1 MTQTKAGLK
10 THLQT
15 NLKVGVCGASGYA
28 GSELLR
34 ILAKHSLADVMFI
47 TSESQG
53 GKKVSSFEPSLV
65 EYQDYHY
72 VSMQD
77 PSIYKSGVDVVF
89 LSLPHEVS
97 AQAAGK
103 FLKNG
108 IKVID
113 LSAAFRIKN
122 IDVFEKVYKFK
133 HPEPEL
139 LQKAVYGLPE
149 IYREDIKKADLI
161 ANPGCYPTSVLLP
174 LIPLL
179 KNGVMKPE
187 LIIADSKSG
196 FTGRGRKADLPAV
209 FGEMNENIYAY
220 NIGTHR
226 HKPEIHQELVN
237 AYGKNLKLSFTPHIM
252 SIDRGIL
259 STIYVAS
266 KENIADRVLDELEK
280 FYRKEPFIK
289 VYKDTLPQLKW
300 AAHTNYNMIGA
311 AYDAE
316 SENLVMVSVIDNL
329 VKGAAG
335 AAVQCMNVMFG
346 LDETQALI

>member
-1 MTQTKAGLK
+1 MTKI
-10 THLQT
+10 
-15 NLKVGVCGASGYA
+15 KVGVCGASGYA

-34 ILAKHSLADVMFI
+34 ILAKHPGVDVIFI

-77 PSIYKSGVDVVF
+77 PSIYSGVDAVF
-89 LSLPHEVS
+89 LSLPHEAS
-97 AQAAGK
+97 AVAAGK

-108 IKVID
+108 VKVID
-113 LSAAFRIKN
+113 LSAAFRIRD
-122 IDVFEKVYKFK
+122 IDVFEKVYNFK

-139 LQKAVYGLPE
+139 VSKAVYGLPE
-149 IYREDIKKADLI
+149 IYREEIKKADLI

-179 KNGVMKPE
+179 RNGVIKPE

-196 FTGRGRKADLPAV
+196 FTGRGRKTDLPAV
-209 FGEMNENIYAY
+209 FSEMNENLYAY

-252 SIDRGIL
+252 AIDRGIL
-259 STIYVAS
+259 STIYIYS
-266 KENIADRVLDELEK
+266 RENIAGKVLEELEK
-280 FYRKEPFIK
+280 SYRKEPFIK
-289 VYKDTLPQLKW
+289 IYNDVLPQLKW

-316 SENLVMVSVIDNL
+316 SENLVIVSVIDNL

-335 AAVQCMNVMFG
+335 EAVQCLNIRFG
-346 LDETQALI
+346 MDETLALL

>member
-1 MTQTKAGLK
+1 MTQSKDGKAR
-10 THLQT
+10 
-15 NLKVGVCGASGYA
+15 LKVGVCGASGYA

-34 ILAKHSLADVMFI
+34 ILAKHPCADVIFI

-77 PSIYKSGVDVVF
+77 PSIYKGVDVVF

-97 AQAAGK
+97 AEAAGK

-113 LSAAFRIKN
+113 LSAAFRIR
-122 IDVFEKVYKFK
+122 DLETFERVYKFK
-133 HPEPEL
+133 HPQPEL
-139 LQKAVYGLPE
+139 LEKAVYGLPE
-149 IYREDIKKADLI
+149 IYREEIKKTELV

-174 LIPLL
+174 LMPLL
-179 KNGVMKPE
+179 KNGVIKPE
-187 LIIADSKSG
+187 LVIADSKSG
-196 FTGRGRKADLPAV
+196 FTGRGRKTDLPAV
-209 FGEMNENIYAY
+209 FGEMNENLYAY

-226 HKPEIHQELVN
+226 HKPEIHQELVR
-237 AYGKNLKLSFTPHIM
+237 AYGKGLKLAFTPHIM

-259 STIYVAS
+259 STIYIYS
-266 KENIADRVLDELEK
+266 RENIANRVLDELEK

-289 VYKDTLPQLKW
+289 IYRDTLPQLKW
-300 AAHTNYNMIGA
+300 AAHTNYNLIGA

-316 SENLVMVSVIDNL
+316 SENLVIVSVIDNL

-335 AAVQCMNVMFG
+335 AAVQCMNVLFG
-346 LDETQALI
+346 LEETLALI